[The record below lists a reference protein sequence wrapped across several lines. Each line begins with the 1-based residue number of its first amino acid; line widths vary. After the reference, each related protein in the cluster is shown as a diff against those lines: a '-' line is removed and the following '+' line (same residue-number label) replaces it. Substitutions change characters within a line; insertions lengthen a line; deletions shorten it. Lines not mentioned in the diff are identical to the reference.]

1 MARCTLTS
9 YYTTIQQVTVKKAPI
24 KRLLKPATV
33 GSGQPWV
40 PHGDKASQPRPEQ
53 WLNACMRTVG
63 TLR

>member
-1 MARCTLTS
+1 MLT
-9 YYTTIQQVTVKKAPI
+9 TTV
-24 KRLLKPATV
+24 ATV

-53 WLNACMRTVG
+53 WLDACMGIMG